1 MVFVSNCHQARGSP
15 AFLCHSGLWKSIPH
29 MIWTCSTPCS
39 HGVLTLTI
47 PGHHVWV
54 GSSGRPQERLQS
66 EHFPPQPRQTR
77 TEMPRTGQCRT
88 NTKTHCRMFLFWTGA
103 YCIAQADM
111 ELTMSSGQPQICN
124 PPRCISLRKT
134 DITELRH
141 YTLPNTCLGR
151 SNVKL
156 AF

>member
-1 MVFVSNCHQARGSP
+1 MKGRACVLDVVHMKNYKDAANGICQQLPPGTSSP

-29 MIWTCSTPCS
+29 TIWTCSTPCS

-77 TEMPRTGQCRT
+77 TEMPRIGQCRT
-88 NTKTHCRMFLFWTGA
+88 NTKTHCWMFLFWTGA
-103 YCIAQADM
+103 YCLAQADM
-111 ELTMSSGQPQICN
+111 ELTMSSG
-124 PPRCISLRKT
+124 
-134 DITELRH
+134 
-141 YTLPNTCLGR
+141 
-151 SNVKL
+151 
-156 AF
+156 